1 MLRFLI
7 WFGVIGWTV
16 VAAAQTIRVEYE
28 VMLPDKPNGQNV
40 LQVEIAIEPQGAEG
54 FWVRLT
60 GTKVDGQMYRVWFL
74 ADRLPFAAEPK
85 AVTISRY
92 ILQEPGRE
100 PIEYVDSRTGKTV
113 IPLFDFVGQLIP
125 RTQEAIRE
133 SLFEK
138 GTYLGLPIV
147 RKSSQSTSGIQ
158 PSESVQRLEL
168 RSDLLIGTS
177 RNFRDDGTPRKSKQ
191 DNYAFVPFTQAN
203 YDEMIAAGIN
213 YLVVQKEQADWICH
227 RPVFYEGTGKTTAFP
242 EELYR
247 PNFLGLQMFIDEPAC
262 ILAGKYPPGSPL
274 STAVQMIQEHIRK
287 EMVELG
293 YRNRLAEQGIVL
305 GGLELVEP
313 QIPIWETYVETSW
326 YQLQANR
333 VGIIQECRWKI
344 TPTGEPDEFLYL
356 QRINQQFGT
365 EIPITPENLFLW
377 SYSSMRGAARA
388 FGAKWGMAIYGQAEP
403 TLRYPSMQLA
413 YDLGAEYLWFWT
425 SDHDHH
431 VPYTEQLALSRRIS
445 DYAKAHPRDLSA
457 LRNKAKT
464 AIVLPYGYTLP
475 TSWQLFTWGTHIYP
489 LDKKNDKG
497 LTTQQVLKPAVK
509 EIARCLREKIP
520 YDIVVEGEGFRR
532 EGYEKVYEVLEDGSV
547 KQY

>member
-1 MLRFLI
+1 MKTGVRLLI
-7 WFGVIGWTV
+7 MAFSFGSASGQTV
-16 VAAAQTIRVEYE
+16 SVQYDVLFR
-28 VMLPDKPNGQNV
+28 DKPSSQNV
-40 LQVEIAIEPQGAEG
+40 IQVEVVVEPQGADG
-54 FWVRLT
+54 FWIRLE
-60 GTKVDGQMYRVWFL
+60 GTKVDGQLYRIWFL

-85 AVTISRY
+85 TVTILRY

-100 PIEYVDSRTGKTV
+100 PVEYVDSRTGKPV
-113 IPLFDFVGQLIP
+113 VPLFDFVGQLIP
-125 RTQEAIRE
+125 RTQETVGE
-133 SLFEK
+133 SLFDK
-138 GTYLGLPIV
+138 GMYLGLPIM
-147 RKSSQSTSGIQ
+147 RKASSAASAIQ
-158 PSESVQRLEL
+158 PPNKVQRMEL
-168 RSDLLIGTS
+168 RTDLLIGTS
-177 RNFRDDGTPRKSKQ
+177 RNFRDDGQPRKSKQ
-191 DNYAFVPFTQAN
+191 DNYVFVPFKQPD

-213 YLVVQKEQADWICH
+213 YFVVQKQQVDWICH
-227 RPVFYEGTGKTTAFP
+227 RPVFYEGTGKPTAFP

-247 PNFLGLQMFIDEPAC
+247 PNFLGLSMFIDEPAC

-287 EMVELG
+287 KMDELG

-305 GGLELVEP
+305 GEMGLIEP
-313 QIPIWETYVETSW
+313 RIPIWETYVETSW

-356 QRINQQFGT
+356 QRINQQFGV

-388 FGAKWGMAIYGQAEP
+388 FSAKWGMAIYGQAEP
-403 TLRYPSMQLA
+403 ALRYPSMQLA

-431 VPYTEQLALSRRIS
+431 VPYAEQLALSRRIS
-445 DYAKAHPRDLSA
+445 DYATAHPRDLSA

-497 LTTQQVLKPAVK
+497 LTTQQVLKPAIE
-509 EIARCLREKIP
+509 EIARCLRGDIP
-520 YDIVVEGEGFRR
+520 YDVCVSGEGFRP
-532 EGYEKVYEVLEDGSV
+532 EEYDKVFEVFEDGSV
-547 KQY
+547 KQK